1 MYSVSI
7 CWDERAMDVDEG
19 KEGEGSCTC
28 GGKDEPARDYKE
40 VKDDGWYEIW

>member
-7 CWDERAMDVDEG
+7 CWDGRAMDVD
-19 KEGEGSCTC
+19 EGEGSCTC
-28 GGKDEPARDYKE
+28 GDKDEPARDYKE